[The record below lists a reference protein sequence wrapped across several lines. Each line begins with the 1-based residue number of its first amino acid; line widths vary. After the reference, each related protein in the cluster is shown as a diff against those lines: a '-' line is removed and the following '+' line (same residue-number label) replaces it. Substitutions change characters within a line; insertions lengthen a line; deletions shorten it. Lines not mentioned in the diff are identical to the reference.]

1 MLKLHNLIREAKDK
15 YGDKLKIMAGNIA
28 NPEGYRLLSEAGADY
43 IRVGIGTGSVC
54 ITSSNTAIHYPMAS
68 LIKECYEVSLQLKSQ
83 AYIIADGGIKG
94 YGDIEKALALGAD
107 YVMCGSIFNRMLESA
122 GNTINSD
129 GLMLN
134 QYEESTLGRFKRGQT
149 LYKSHYGMST
159 KRAQKEIGSK
169 ELKTSEGIE
178 KTQKVEYTMN
188 QWTKNCVHYLKSA
201 MSYTG
206 SRELYD
212 FIGNVDTIIVSNNS
226 YDSVNK

>member
-1 MLKLHNLIREAKDK
+1 MKLIEINSIISEKNNSQMYDLTVNKDHSYNINGIIVHNSA
-15 YGDKLKIMAGNIA
+15 
-28 NPEGYRLLSEAGADY
+28 
-43 IRVGIGTGSVC
+43 C

-68 LIKECYEVSLQLKSQ
+68 LIKECYEVSLQLKNQ

-94 YGDIEKALALGAD
+94 HGDIEKALALGAD

-122 GNTINSD
+122 GDTTNSD
-129 GLMLN
+129 GLILD
-134 QYEESTLGRFKRGQT
+134 QYAERTLDRFKRGQT
-149 LYKSHYGMST
+149 MYKSHYGMST
-159 KRAQKEIGSK
+159 KRAQKEIGSE

-212 FIGNVDTIIVSNNS
+212 FIANVDTIIVSNNS